1 MDELAL
7 IIFTEASGAFH
18 NESYKNLF
26 GNYLSPSPTSSASK
40 PNIVSFSTLGLTTKT
55 THKHVEQQID
65 YLANVFEADHIE
77 TATDLIDSYNLF
89 NGIEPKE
96 CIQICD
102 SVNLTDR
109 ATYSNQFQLDLLDL
123 IKKTYV
129 FMEDMEDAMARHNKQ
144 QVTAEE
150 NFSYI
155 HTLCVRVLNECVY
168 LLGEVGIWCLAKS
181 LLPIICQLDKLSMF
195 IEGAK
200 KKQTMDESV
209 EPNGQITELVDA
221 DMKQELILQ
230 YTSTSLRTLR
240 ETCIGQFLQSKNVSK
255 KIESKQNLTQID
267 LFLNNFCTPKVTIG
281 IFDKFSTMLF

>member
-1 MDELAL
+1 MHELVL

-18 NESYKNLF
+18 NDSYKNLASI
-26 GNYLSPSPTSSASK
+26 YLSSTAR
-40 PNIVSFSTLGLTTKT
+40 PNTVSFGTLGLTAKT
-55 THKHVEQQID
+55 THKHVEQQIE
-65 YLANVFEADHIE
+65 YLKNVFGADHIE

-102 SVNLTDR
+102 SVNLTSR
-109 ATYSNQFQLDLLDL
+109 ATCFNEFQLDLLNL

-129 FMEDMEDAMARHNKQ
+129 FMEDMDEAITKGKQ
-144 QVTAEE
+144 QQQQAAMED

-195 IEGAK
+195 IEGS
-200 KKQTMDESV
+200 KKQAQDEGQT
-209 EPNGQITELVDA
+209 GQIAELTDP
-221 DMKQELILQ
+221 DLKQELILQ

-240 ETCIGQFLQSKNVSK
+240 ETCIGQFLQSKSLARK
-255 KIESKQNLTQID
+255 GESKQSLTQID
-267 LFLNNFCTPKVTIG
+267 LFLNDFCTPKVIKTTCFGVNSRNNG
-281 IFDKFSTMLF
+281 ITP

>member
-1 MDELAL
+1 MNVDELAL
-7 IIFTEASGAFH
+7 VIFTEASGAFH
-18 NESYKNLF
+18 NESYKHIF
-26 GNYLSPSPTSSASK
+26 SNYLSPSSSLTACK
-40 PNIVSFSTLGLTTKT
+40 PNIISFGTLGLTNKS

-65 YLANVFEADHIE
+65 YLAKVFEADHIE

-102 SVNLTDR
+102 SVNLTDK
-109 ATYSNQFQLDLLDL
+109 ATYSNEFQLDLLNL

-129 FMEDMEDAMARHNKQ
+129 FMEDMEDAMTRNKQ
-144 QVTAEE
+144 QATAEE

-195 IEGAK
+195 IENAK
-200 KKQTMDESV
+200 KKQTADETAD
-209 EPNGQITELVDA
+209 EPNGQITDLIDA
-221 DMKQELILQ
+221 DLKQELILQ

-267 LFLNNFCTPKVTIG
+267 LFLNNFCTPKVTNKLIV
-281 IFDKFSTMLF
+281 